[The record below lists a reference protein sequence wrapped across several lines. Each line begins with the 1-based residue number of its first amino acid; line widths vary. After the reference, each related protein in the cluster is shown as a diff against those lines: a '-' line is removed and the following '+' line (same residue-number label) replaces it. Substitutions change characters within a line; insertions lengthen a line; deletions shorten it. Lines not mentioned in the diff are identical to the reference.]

1 MVTKVMKQIGATR
14 NSKLLV
20 LLLIIIID
28 SCITNMK
35 GMRQYDRMIMG
46 WNRRSLLVGET
57 PTNAFFDPDIKV
69 SSNGGDATRMEDEM
83 PLPQWTIIICMQIST
98 KIMNDNCIDE

>member
-1 MVTKVMKQIGATR
+1 MVTKVMKQIGAAR
-14 NSKLLV
+14 NSN

-35 GMRQYDRMIMG
+35 GMRQYDRMVMG

-57 PTNAFFDPDIKV
+57 PTNTFFGPDIRV
-69 SSNGGDATRMEDEM
+69 SSNGGDATSIADEM
-83 PLPQWTIIICMQIST
+83 PLPQLTSIICVQISI
-98 KIMNDNCIDE
+98 KAMNDDVR